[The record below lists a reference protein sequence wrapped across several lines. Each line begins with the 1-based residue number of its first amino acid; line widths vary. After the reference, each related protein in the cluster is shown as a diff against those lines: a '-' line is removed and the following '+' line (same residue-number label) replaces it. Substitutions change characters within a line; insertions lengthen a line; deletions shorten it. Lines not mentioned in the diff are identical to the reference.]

1 MATSHSTKSPRT
13 SRTDK
18 PLIVGYRPQGGDTST
33 PQITLSG
40 KWLGEAGFEPG
51 QHYTVKASDGCL
63 VIMAMNS
70 REEEL
75 LAELETT
82 LRTMAEM
89 KRSLS
94 QIGNAFKAA

>member
-1 MATSHSTKSPRT
+1 MATNHSTKSTRT

-18 PLIVGYRPQGGDTST
+18 PLIVGYRPQGGETNT

-40 KWLGEAGFEPG
+40 KWLSEAGFEPG
-51 QHYTVKASDGCL
+51 QHYTVKISDGCL
-63 VIMAMNS
+63 VVMAMNS

-82 LRTMAEM
+82 RRKLTEM
-89 KRSLS
+89 KRS
-94 QIGNAFKAA
+94 IGDVFKAA